1 MTTEATISVPEY
13 LNWTTRVT
21 GKGPNQKNTGWV
33 LSLQTPLPGSTFET
47 KIYPRDPAILIY
59 PDVDGAP
66 AAVKHSKTEPDGT
79 VTNWESNVVE
89 TGDVVAV
96 QLHRDTF
103 KEHKQDGT
111 PNDRNWAAAY
121 FWELLSIVPSDGQV
135 DAGSPQAPRTP
146 VQTGTPATPA
156 GTPPAFQV
164 EGVVKG
170 HCENIIAQLAVAKL
184 LPGLEAEDGGID
196 WGAYRQ
202 YRDEYFHNVSNVPIE
217 PLPSE
222 EAEEVDEEE

>member
-1 MTTEATISVPEY
+1 MVTETIISVPEY
-13 LNWTTRVT
+13 LNWTTRVS

-33 LSLQTPLPGSTFET
+33 LTLQTPLPGSNYPTN
-47 KIYPRDPAILIY
+47 IYPRDPAILVY
-59 PDVDGAP
+59 PDVDGAQ
-66 AAVKHSKTEPDGT
+66 AAVKHSRVEPDGT
-79 VTNWESNVVE
+79 TTAWESNVVE
-89 TGDVVAV
+89 VGDVVAV

-103 KEHKQDGT
+103 KANKLDGS
-111 PNDRNWAAAY
+111 PNDPNWATSY

-196 WGAYRQ
+196 WDVYRQ

-222 EAEEVDEEE
+222 EVVEED